1 MNGAVKQ
8 CLLAFNEASQNL
20 PMRRTEPFVYSMDSD
35 SAQLGPSGR
44 FELLHIALVRL
55 HVVPPGIGRVVGR
68 GVLPAFRK
76 QTEMYLEEVK

>member
-1 MNGAVKQ
+1 MQ
-8 CLLAFNEASQNL
+8 S
-20 PMRRTEPFVYSMDSD
+20 TENIRISG

-68 GVLPAFRK
+68 GVLPALWK
-76 QTEMYLEEVK
+76 QTEMCLGKVK